1 MDGIPQIIDGLATQ
15 YAAVPGEGEIE
26 RARQTFD
33 GRRGKVYDD
42 DDLYQTH
49 MACFLEWYV
58 LERVVLEGMTPAE
71 HALATDPPHGQE
83 LDLVLALSRSQR
95 GLFEMLNPVA
105 DGGGCGTLIHDLL
118 LGGRWRVESAAPL
131 AGLEP
136 GDIFEARL
144 IPWEG
149 QVRFGPVF
157 YFHPTAATPAI
168 HTLLDGAAQ
177 RGALDDSIICDLAEM
192 RLRYSRFRNI
202 AVDRIYTTQES
213 RS

>member
-1 MDGIPQIIDGLATQ
+1 MDGIPQIIDGLATR
-15 YAAVPGEGEIE
+15 YAALPGEGEIE
-26 RARQTFD
+26 RARQDFD
-33 GRRGKVYDD
+33 ARRGKVYDD

-49 MACFLEWYV
+49 MAHFLEWYA
-58 LERVVLEGMTPAE
+58 LERASVEGMTPAE
-71 HALATDPPHGQE
+71 HVLATDPPGGEE
-83 LDLVLALSRSQR
+83 LDLLLALSRSQR
-95 GLFEMLNPVA
+95 GLYELVKPMP
-105 DGGGCGTLIHDLL
+105 DGSGSLIHDLI

-149 QVRFGPVF
+149 TVRFGPVF
-157 YFHPTAATPAI
+157 YFHPTVATSAI
-168 HTLLDGAAQ
+168 HALLEHAAGDGAI
-177 RGALDDSIICDLAEM
+177 DDSIICDLAEM

-202 AVDRIYTTQES
+202 AVERIYTTQEA